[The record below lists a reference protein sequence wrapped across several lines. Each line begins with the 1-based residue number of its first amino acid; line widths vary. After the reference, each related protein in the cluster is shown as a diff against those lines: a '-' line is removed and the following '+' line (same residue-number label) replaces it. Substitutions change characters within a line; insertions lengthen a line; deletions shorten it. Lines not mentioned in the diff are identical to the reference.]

1 MFTNLGPAGWAD
13 FSHLQTW
20 DSSAGTFDIAMT
32 SLVVQSGLAR
42 AYAALMQFPMIV
54 MALLPGGCTLR
65 LCRALNY
72 CNRFEWPSGGM
83 RDGERAKVTA
93 SMAGS
98 SYESDFEGKMGFTQW
113 FIQRDGGRM
122 YERDTT
128 WLGDY
133 MQFHDYK
140 LLRLV
145 DESGTIDE
153 EHFRMFMKKK
163 GDQVSLSVS
172 SGGDGTADA
181 IVQCVSRAARLSIGS
196 TLHCHV
202 KTVTQTHRRAST
214 SRQSSSS
221 ALEKDWLNVPN
232 ALTLARLAAIPGIM
246 LSWYSGTPGVAAV
259 LFGAAAATDFLD
271 GYLARR
277 WGQSTPLGALLDPL
291 ADKLLVSSALLL
303 LVEHSSCA
311 AVT

>member
-1 MFTNLGPAGWAD
+1 MKHCLSILVLVLALLVGAVYYTNDPFTDALGKPMIIKNADVRTYLAKHALKGVYMFTNLGPAGWAD

-72 CNRFEWPSGGM
+72 SNRFEWPSGGM

-153 EHFRMFMKKK
+153 EHFRMFMKKI
-163 GDQVSLSVS
+163 
-172 SGGDGTADA
+172 GGQD
-181 IVQCVSRAARLSIGS
+181 L
-196 TLHCHV
+196 
-202 KTVTQTHRRAST
+202 
-214 SRQSSSS
+214 
-221 ALEKDWLNVPN
+221 
-232 ALTLARLAAIPGIM
+232 
-246 LSWYSGTPGVAAV
+246 Y
-259 LFGAAAATDFLD
+259 
-271 GYLARR
+271 Y
-277 WGQSTPLGALLDPL
+277 LDPL
-291 ADKLLVSSALLL
+291 LSP
-303 LVEHSSCA
+303 ENN
-311 AVT
+311 

>member
-1 MFTNLGPAGWAD
+1 MVPDGSALFLPGVK
-13 FSHLQTW
+13 SHG
-20 DSSAGTFDIAMT
+20 SSAGMFC
-32 SLVVQSGLAR
+32 
-42 AYAALMQFPMIV
+42 FP
-54 MALLPGGCTLR
+54 
-65 LCRALNY
+65 
-72 CNRFEWPSGGM
+72 
-83 RDGERAKVTA
+83 
-93 SMAGS
+93 
-98 SYESDFEGKMGFTQW
+98 
-113 FIQRDGGRM
+113 
-122 YERDTT
+122 
-128 WLGDY
+128 
-133 MQFHDYK
+133 
-140 LLRLV
+140 
-145 DESGTIDE
+145 
-153 EHFRMFMKKK
+153 
-163 GDQVSLSVS
+163 VS
-172 SGGDGTADA
+172 SR
-181 IVQCVSRAARLSIGS
+181 VSRAARLSIGS

-246 LSWYSGTPGVAAV
+246 LSWYSGAPGVAAV

-311 AVT
+311 AVTVPAVAILGRELAVSSLREWMQVHRAEAAGKVSVAWHGKAKAVLQLLALQVMLGGIAFTDPAKASEGGTVYDGGVILLWIAAAITVASGAQYARIALCAI